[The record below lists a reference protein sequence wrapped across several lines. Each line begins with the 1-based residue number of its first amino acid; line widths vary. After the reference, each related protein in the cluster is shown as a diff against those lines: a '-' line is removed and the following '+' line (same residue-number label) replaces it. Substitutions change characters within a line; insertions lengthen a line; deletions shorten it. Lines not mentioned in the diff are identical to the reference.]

1 MSVTGPNTGFKI
13 VSADGGPTTQDL
25 GQRYV
30 SKDYLLDLYP
40 ELIPGRTT
48 PGLWA
53 WGRNSISLSFPTT
66 VVSGQLGD
74 GTIVDKS
81 SPVQIGTL
89 TNWKQVSGGADHSLA
104 IKTDGTLWAWGH
116 QTGGYSSFATTVDE
130 GALGDGTIIN
140 KSSPVQI
147 GALTNWKQVDGGL
160 GFSVA
165 IKTDGTIWSWGS
177 NRAGQLGSG
186 TVTRRSSPVQ
196 IGSLTNWKQVSAGSY
211 HTAAVKING
220 TIWTW
225 GQNDRG
231 QLGDGTVV
239 NKSSPVQIGTLTNW
253 YQVSCGD
260 YHTAAVKTDGTLWV
274 WGYNNDGQLGLGN
287 TTHRSSPVQVGSL
300 TNWKQVECNFS
311 NQTVASSHTLAL
323 KTDGTLWAWGDN
335 GQGHLGD
342 GTIVSKSSPIQV
354 GLLTNWK
361 QISAGD
367 DLSVALKTDGTLWS
381 WGSSGEGQGGRGDT
395 TRRSSPVQIGSLT
408 NWKQVSCGHSHVLS
422 ILDGYI

>member
-13 VSADGGPTTQDL
+13 VNADGGPYTQDL
-25 GQRYV
+25 GERYV
-30 SKDYLLDLYP
+30 SKDYLLDVYP
-40 ELIPGRTT
+40 NLIPGRTT

-53 WGRNSISLSFPTT
+53 WGRNFINLAFPTT
-66 VVSGQLGD
+66 SVSGQLGD

-81 SPVQIGTL
+81 SPVQIGSL
-89 TNWKQVSGGADHSLA
+89 TNWKQVSAGADHSLA

-147 GALTNWKQVDGGL
+147 GALTNWKQISGGL

-165 IKTDGTIWSWGS
+165 VKTDGTIWTWGS
-177 NRAGQLGSG
+177 NRTGQLGSA
-186 TVTRRSSPVQ
+186 TVVRRSSPVQ
-196 IGSLTNWKQVSAGSY
+196 IGSLTNWKQVAAGSY
-211 HTAAVKING
+211 HTAAVKRDG

-225 GQNDRG
+225 GENDRG

-239 NKSSPVQIGTLTNW
+239 RKSSPIQVGLLTNW

-260 YHTAAVKTDGTLWV
+260 FYTAAIKTDGTLWV
-274 WGYNNDGQLGLGN
+274 WGHNNDGQLGLGDK
-287 TTHRSSPVQVGSL
+287 THRSSPVQVGSL

-311 NQTVASSHTLAL
+311 NQTVSSSYTLAI

-335 GQGHLGD
+335 GNGHLGD
-342 GTIVSKSSPIQV
+342 GTTTSKSSPIQV

-367 DLSVALKTDGTLWS
+367 DLSAAVKTDGTLWT
-381 WGSSGEGQGGRGDT
+381 WGNNGEGALGQGNIT
-395 TRRSSPVQIGSLT
+395 NRSSPVQVGSLP
-408 NWKQVSCGHSHVLS
+408 NWKQVSCGHSHILS